1 MPHYEQRLSED
12 LQRIRAAIRNVA
24 EQVSRALERSVKAMR
39 VNDRDMLYE
48 VALDDFEVNREIREI
63 DALCHAFVARHL
75 PAAGHLR
82 FISSVLRLTI
92 AIERAGDYAVTI
104 SRVVLQLE
112 KPLGEEISEKIISLA
127 ELSGMMLDQAVAA
140 FLDGNVE
147 LALSTKRTGKR
158 VDRSYDEVFHALID
172 EQPRRPSMELASLL
186 TIFGKIERF
195 SDQAKNICDE
205 AVFAATGK
213 VKAPRVFRVLFLDEK
228 NTLLSTMASAIAW
241 KSFPEAGVYSSAGTS
256 PGESRD
262 DRLEVVGARYGLDF
276 SRARRPTKLEELAE
290 YPTEYHVVVA
300 LGLPVEDVPHI
311 PYHTILQHWDDLD
324 DPTGASAEEF
334 DEKVERVVRQLSHNI
349 RELIERLRGEQDT

>member
-12 LQRIRAAIRNVA
+12 LQRIRAAVRQVA
-24 EQVSRALERSVKAMR
+24 DHVSTALDRSVKAIR
-39 VNDRDMLYE
+39 VDDRDMLYE
-48 VALDDFEVNREIREI
+48 VALDDFVVNREIREI

-104 SRVVLQLE
+104 GRVVLQLE
-112 KPLGEEISEKIISLA
+112 SPLGPDIIDKIIELA
-127 ELSGMMLDQAVAA
+127 SLSGAMLDDAVTA
-140 FLDGNVE
+140 FLDANTE
-147 LALSTKRTGKR
+147 LAVATKRSGKR
-158 VDRSYDEVFHALID
+158 IDRAYDEVFHALID
-172 EQPRRPSMELASLL
+172 EKPRRPSLQLASLL

-213 VKAPRVFRVLFLDEK
+213 IKGPRVFRILFLDER
-228 NTLLSTMASAIAW
+228 NTLLSTVASAIAW
-241 KSFPEAGVYSSAGTS
+241 KTFPNAGVYSSAGTN
-256 PGESRD
+256 PGEARD
-262 DRLEVVGARYGLDF
+262 VRLEEIGARFGLDF

-300 LGLPVEDVPHI
+300 LGVPVDDVPHI
-311 PYHTILQHWDDLD
+311 PYHTILQHWDDLE
-324 DPTGASAEEF
+324 DPSEASAEEF
-334 DEKVERVVRQLSHNI
+334 DTKVERVVRQLTHNI
-349 RELIERLRGEQDT
+349 RELIERLRGEHEH

>member
-12 LQRIRAAIRNVA
+12 LQRIRAAIRDVA
-24 EQVSRALERSVKAMR
+24 DQVSRALERSVKAMR

-48 VALDDFEVNREIREI
+48 VALDDFEVNRAIREI
-63 DALCHAFVARHL
+63 GALCHAFVARHL

-82 FISSVLRLTI
+82 FISSALRLTI

-112 KPLGEEISEKIISLA
+112 NPLGEEMAEKIISLA
-127 ELSGMMLDQAVAA
+127 ELSGLMLDQAVSA

-158 VDRSYDEVFHALID
+158 VERSYDEVFHALID
-172 EQPRRPSMELASLL
+172 EQPRRPSIELASLL
-186 TIFGKIERF
+186 TIFSKIERY

-213 VKAPRVFRVLFLDEK
+213 VKSPRVFRILFLDEK
-228 NTLLSTMASAIAW
+228 NTLLSTIAASVAW
-241 KSFPEAGVYSSAGTS
+241 KSFPSSGVYSSAGTS
-256 PGESRD
+256 PGEDRD
-262 DRLEVVGARYGLDF
+262 ERLEAIGARFGLDF

-311 PYHTILQHWDDLD
+311 PYHTILQHWDDLE
-324 DPTGASAEEF
+324 DPSAVSPDEF
-334 DEKVERVVRQLSHNI
+334 DASVERVVRQLTHNV
-349 RELIERLRGEQDT
+349 RELIERLRGEQDS